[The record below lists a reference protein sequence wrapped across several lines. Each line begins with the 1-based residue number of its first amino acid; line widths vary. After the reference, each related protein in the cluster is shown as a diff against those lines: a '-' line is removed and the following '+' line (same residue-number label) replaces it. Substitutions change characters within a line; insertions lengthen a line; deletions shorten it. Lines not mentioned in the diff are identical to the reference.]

1 MMAAAPT
8 ELGIS
13 LTLTSGRSPVEMA
26 QLAADAER
34 AGFSTVLVTE
44 RVGDVLAA
52 VPPLIAATSRLT
64 VGTAIANLYLHPPVL
79 TAMSLASL
87 DEQSGGRFVLGL
99 GVANPVLNQ
108 GMLGL
113 PDVPPLLMAEEYVGV
128 LRAVLAGQP
137 FAGRVLSLPTP
148 LTLDRPPMRPRPPI
162 HLAAL
167 QPRMLA
173 LAGRIADGVI
183 LTLMSPEQLA
193 MAVAV
198 VRAAATDAGRD
209 PAAVRVV
216 CVLPCCLTDDADLAR
231 RAARGVVLR
240 FARHAA
246 AGRLFAEHD
255 PGDRMADVRA
265 ALAAGDPAGAA
276 AAVPQ
281 PVADAFVVQGPAGAC
296 RQRVAEY
303 AAAGPDLTVV
313 QPMPVGGTWDGV
325 IEGVIRELAPAVAL
339 PG

>member
-1 MMAAAPT
+1 VTAGAA

-13 LTLTSGRSPVEMA
+13 LTLTSGRSPVELGR
-26 QLAADAER
+26 LAADAER

-52 VPPLIAATSRLT
+52 VPPLIAATSRVT

-87 DEQSGGRFVLGL
+87 DEQSGRRFVLGV
-99 GVANPVLNQ
+99 GTANAALNQ

-113 PDVPPLLMAEEYVGV
+113 PDVPPLLMAEEYIGM

-137 FAGRVLSLPTP
+137 FIGRVLSLSTP
-148 LTLDRPPMRPRPPI
+148 LTLDRPPVRPDPPI

-183 LTLMSPEQLA
+183 ITLMSPQQVSQ
-193 MAVAV
+193 AVGI
-198 VRAAATDAGRD
+198 VRAAAADAGRD

-216 CVLPCCLTDDADLAR
+216 CVLPCCLTDDPDLAQ
-231 RAARGVVLR
+231 RAARGVALR
-240 FARHAA
+240 FARHTS

-255 PGDRMADVRA
+255 PENRMADVRA
-265 ALAAGDPAGAA
+265 ALAAGDLAGAA

-281 PVADAFVVQGPAGAC
+281 SIADAFVVHGPVRVC
-296 RQRVAEY
+296 RERVAEY
-303 AAAGPDLTVV
+303 AAAGSDLTVV
-313 QPMPVGGTWDGV
+313 QPMPVQGVWNDV
-325 IEGVIRELAPAVAL
+325 IEGIIRDLAPAVAQ